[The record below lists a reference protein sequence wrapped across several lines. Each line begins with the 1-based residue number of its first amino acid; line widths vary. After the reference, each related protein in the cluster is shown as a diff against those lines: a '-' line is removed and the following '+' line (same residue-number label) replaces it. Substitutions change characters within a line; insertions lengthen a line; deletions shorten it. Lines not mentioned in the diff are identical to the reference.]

1 MVVVAVAAI
10 TALLGRMN
18 ATAAPIKRQKGIRTA
33 ASRNND
39 SQNRYLERGIPIMTP
54 YGVKL
59 SK

>member
-18 ATAAPIKRQKGIRTA
+18 AKAEPIKRQKGIRTT

-39 SQNRYLERGIPIMTP
+39 YQNRYLIEAPDT
-54 YGVKL
+54 
-59 SK
+59 